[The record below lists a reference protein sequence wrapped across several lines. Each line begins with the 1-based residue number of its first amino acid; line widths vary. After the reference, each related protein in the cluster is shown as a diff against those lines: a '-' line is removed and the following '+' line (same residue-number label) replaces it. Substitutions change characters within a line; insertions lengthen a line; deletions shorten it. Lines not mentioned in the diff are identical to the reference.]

1 MQGGRE
7 VADAAE
13 VNQLLSSTI
22 KVGPHPDRL
31 EGTYR
36 NRPAQ
41 FAIWVG
47 CIAVLALVVLALV
60 VSPSRSLAMSGAGV
74 LVAAAAVVTAFV
86 VGRRGVRPRFEVTP
100 EGVCVVNPAQ
110 TRSLTWAQIEAFD
123 CAETLVVRTGGHDDV
138 AVNALPTRSWG
149 GPVATLADRL
159 NARLDEARAP
169 VEALPAQ

>member
-47 CIAVLALVVLALV
+47 CIAVLAFVVLALAL
-60 VSPSRSLAMSGAGV
+60 SPSRSLAMSGAGV

-100 EGVCVVNPAQ
+100 EGVCVGSTAILNP
-110 TRSLTWAQIEAFD
+110 
-123 CAETLVVRTGGHDDV
+123 
-138 AVNALPTRSWG
+138 
-149 GPVATLADRL
+149 
-159 NARLDEARAP
+159 
-169 VEALPAQ
+169 